1 MDYEL
6 LRNHNFDVDGAIER
20 FSGKTDLYDKY
31 IRLFTEEQS
40 FHKLYESVKEKK
52 YDDVELHVHS
62 LKGLAGNLGVNSVYN
77 ATCIMLKEIRTGDK
91 EKALN
96 LFKFVEEEFLLARKM
111 ILKADS

>member
-1 MDYEL
+1 MKKKTKYVIVGLVSLGLVTFCLVKGIFTL
-6 LRNHNFDVDGAIER
+6 LFY
-20 FSGKTDLYDKY
+20 F
-31 IRLFTEEQS
+31 
-40 FHKLYESVKEKK
+40 KEKK

-96 LFKFVEEEFLLARKM
+96 LFKFVEEEFLLAKKM